1 MKSTKFFEGFAQ
13 AITLG
18 IHTTAPAR
26 VTKFDSVRHR
36 ATVKILFKTKS
47 TSGSLSEYTVIED
60 APVLKHCIE
69 DIKVGSCVFVSFAER
84 ALDNLNGNKEFD
96 PDSVRLHDISDAV
109 VMGVF
114 EG

>member
-1 MKSTKFFEGFAQ
+1 MKSTKFFDALSQ
-13 AITLG
+13 KILLG

-26 VTKFDSVRHR
+26 VTKLDMARHR

-47 TSGSLSEYTVIED
+47 LSGNLSEYTVIED
-60 APVLKHCIE
+60 VPILKHCMD

-96 PDSVRLHDISDAV
+96 PDSVRLHDVSDAV
-109 VMGVF
+109 IMGVF